1 MEIYTLFCVLIL
13 LSSTPFAVADS
24 HSHYFFTTVTND
36 YTSDFPSYFTTKTI
50 DDITLYWYDSENEIV
65 ERRVPWFKS
74 TFATLLDASLNEL
87 KYQLAM
93 QSYLESIM
101 DYLNQT
107 EGYHILQ
114 ILEGCTVYGNG
125 TIETVLSDHYD
136 GKPFMSFNVETANW
150 TADAPEAR
158 YFTEIL
164 NENTTTTEK
173 IKNNLLNTCIPHIQE
188 LLLLGNSTFNRKAQP
203 IVRVTHVPINNVS
216 SRLYCRA
223 YGHYPR
229 DIAIVWYKNG
239 QEISEEV
246 MDRVTLPLPDLLYLT
261 SLSFNITP
269 LAGDIYTCKVS
280 HSSST
285 VPVIQ
290 DWKVSDDSLHQ
301 TSGPSNGAVIAIC
314 LAVIL
319 LLVVVVFG
327 AVSLGKSRRQ

>member
-24 HSHYFFTTVTND
+24 HSHYFFMTATND
-36 YTSDFPSYFTTKTI
+36 STSDFPSYFTTRTI
-50 DDITLYWYDSENEIV
+50 DDITLYWYDSENAIV

-74 TFATLLDASLNEL
+74 TFATLLEASLDQYRLQIGLQRFL
-87 KYQLAM
+87 K
-93 QSYLESIM
+93 SIM
-101 DYLNQT
+101 VYLNQT

-114 ILEGCTVYGNG
+114 RLEGCTDYGNG
-125 TIETVLSDHYD
+125 SIEAVFSYHYN

-150 TADAPEAR
+150 TADVPEAQ
-158 YFTEIL
+158 YFTETW
-164 NENTTTTEK
+164 NENTTTTEENK
-173 IKNNLLNTCIPHIQE
+173 YILLNTCIPHIQE

-203 IVRVTHVPINNVS
+203 IVRVTQVPINNVS

-239 QEISEEV
+239 QEILEEV

-290 DWKVSDDSLHQ
+290 DWKVSDDPLHQ